1 MSQRGKPSTA
11 HTFHVK
17 TQQCIYCGMYKVNV
31 ESTSHDCTPER
42 EAWNDERIPKLAVL
56 AKEANDHGE

>member
-17 TQQCIYCGMYKVNV
+17 TQQCIYCGMYKSNV
-31 ESTSHDCTPER
+31 EAMSHVCTPTR
-42 EAWNDERIPKLAVL
+42 EAWEDARIAKLKGL
-56 AKEANDHGE
+56 ELEANDHGE